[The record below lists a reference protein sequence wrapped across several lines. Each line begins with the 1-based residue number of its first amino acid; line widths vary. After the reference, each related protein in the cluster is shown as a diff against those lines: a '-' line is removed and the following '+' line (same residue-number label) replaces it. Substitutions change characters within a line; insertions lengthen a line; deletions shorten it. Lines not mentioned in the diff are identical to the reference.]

1 MPGGHGRAQHWLS
14 GAMKASEEV
23 SSMMTYAPRMDRL
36 GTETAFEVLAR
47 AKALEAQGRAILHF
61 EIGEP
66 DFDTPAHIT
75 EAAVQALHEGYTHYG
90 PTPGLPVLRQAIA
103 EAVST
108 SRRIPVSPE
117 EVIVT
122 PGAKPI
128 MFFTLLA
135 YAQAGDEVIY
145 PNPSFPIYESM
156 INFVGAT
163 PVPIP
168 LLEAHGFSFDMER
181 FEASLSPRTKL
192 IILNSPANPTGG
204 IIPLADLQRIAAV
217 ARERNIRVLS
227 DEIYR
232 GMQYEG
238 TPTSIASLP
247 GMQDL
252 TIILDGFSKLYAMT
266 GWRLGYAVANRPVI
280 EHFTKLMANSVSCT
294 ASFVQMAGV
303 AALRGTQEPSHRMV
317 AEFRR
322 RRELIVK
329 GMNDIH
335 GLHCATPAGAFYVF
349 PNIQALR
356 RSSAEVAAR
365 LLDEAGIACLAGT
378 AFGAYGEGYLRFSYA
393 SSEENIY
400 NMLEKLTTFVVGLCS

>member
-1 MPGGHGRAQHWLS
+1 ML
-14 GAMKASEEV
+14 
-23 SSMMTYAPRMDRL
+23 TYAQRMDRL

-47 AKALEAQGRAILHF
+47 AKALEAQGRVILHF

-66 DFDTPAHIT
+66 DFDTPAHIK
-75 EAAVQALHEGYTHYG
+75 EAAIQALHDGYTHYG
-90 PTPGLPVLRQAIA
+90 PTPGLPVLRETIA
-103 EAVST
+103 EVVST
-108 SRRIPVSPE
+108 SRGMPVSPE

-156 INFVGAT
+156 INFAGAT

-168 LLEAHGFSFDMER
+168 LLEANGFSFDMER

-192 IILNSPANPTGG
+192 IILNSPGNPTGG
-204 IIPLADLQRIAAV
+204 VIPAWDLQRIAAV
-217 ARERNIRVLS
+217 AQARGIRVLS
-227 DEIYR
+227 DEIYG

-238 TPTSIASLP
+238 APISIASLP

-266 GWRLGYAVANRPVI
+266 GWRLGYAVAHRTVI
-280 EHFTKLMANSVSCT
+280 EHFTKLMANSASCT

-303 AALRGTQEPSHRMV
+303 AALRGPQEPAQRMV

-322 RRELIVK
+322 RRAIIVE
-329 GMNDIH
+329 GMNDIP
-335 GLHCATPAGAFYVF
+335 GLRCATPQGAFYVF
-349 PNIQALR
+349 PNIRALQ
-356 RSSAEVAAR
+356 RSSADIADR
-365 LLDEAGIACLAGT
+365 LLHEAGIACLSGT
-378 AFGAYGEGYLRFSYA
+378 AFGSYGEGYLRFSYA
-393 SSEENIY
+393 SSEENIRK
-400 NMLEKLTTFVVGLCS
+400 MLTNLNKFVFSVLP

>member
-1 MPGGHGRAQHWLS
+1 VIG
-14 GAMKASEEV
+14 
-23 SSMMTYAPRMDRL
+23 MMTYAQRMDRL

-47 AKALEAQGRAILHF
+47 AKALEAEGRAILHF

-66 DFDTPAHIT
+66 DFDTPVHIK
-75 EAAVQALHEGYTHYG
+75 EAAIQALHEGYTHYG

-103 EAVST
+103 EVVST
-108 SRRIPVSPE
+108 SRGIPVSPQ

-168 LLEAHGFSFDMER
+168 LLEGNGFSFDMER

-192 IILNSPANPTGG
+192 IILNSPGNPTGG
-204 IIPLADLQRIAAV
+204 IIPAPHLHRIAAV

-227 DEIYR
+227 DEIYG

-238 TPTSIASLP
+238 TPASIASLP

-266 GWRLGYAVANRPVI
+266 GWRLGYAVANRTVI
-280 EHFTKLMANSVSCT
+280 EHFTKLMANSASCT
-294 ASFVQMAGV
+294 ASFVQIAGV
-303 AALRGTQEPSHRMV
+303 AALRGPQEPSQRMV

-322 RRELIVK
+322 RRELIVQ
-329 GMNDIH
+329 GLNDIH
-335 GLHCATPAGAFYVF
+335 GLRCAMPPGAFYVF
-349 PNIQALR
+349 PNIQALQ
-356 RSSAEVAAR
+356 RSSAAVAAR

-378 AFGAYGEGYLRFSYA
+378 AFGSYGEGYLRFSYA
-393 SSEENIY
+393 SSEENIR
-400 NMLEKLTTFVVGLCS
+400 NMLEKLNKFVVNLLP

>member
-1 MPGGHGRAQHWLS
+1 MMSYAQ
-14 GAMKASEEV
+14 
-23 SSMMTYAPRMDRL
+23 RMDRL

-47 AKALEAQGRAILHF
+47 AKAMEAQGRDILHF

-66 DFDTPAHIT
+66 DFDTPLHIKN
-75 EAAVQALHEGYTHYG
+75 AAIQALHEGYTHG
-90 PTPGLPVLRQAIA
+90 PTPGLPMLRQAIA
-103 EAVST
+103 EVVSA
-108 SRRIPVSPE
+108 SRGIPVAPE

-168 LLEAHGFSFDMER
+168 LLEVNGFSFDMER

-192 IILNSPANPTGG
+192 IILNSPSNPTGG
-204 IIPLADLQRIAAV
+204 IIPTADLQRIAAV

-227 DEIYR
+227 DEIYG
-232 GMQYEG
+232 GMHYEG
-238 TPTSIASLP
+238 TPASIASLP

-266 GWRLGYAVANRPVI
+266 GWRLGYAVAHRSVI
-280 EHFTKLMANSVSCT
+280 EHFTKLMANSASCT
-294 ASFVQMAGV
+294 ASFVQIAGV
-303 AALRGTQEPSHRMV
+303 AALRGPQQPSERMV

-322 RRELIVK
+322 RREIIVK
-329 GMNDIH
+329 GMNDIR
-335 GLHCATPAGAFYVF
+335 GLHCAAPSGAFYVF
-349 PNIQALR
+349 PNIQALQ
-356 RSSAEVAAR
+356 RSSAEVATR

-378 AFGAYGEGYLRFSYA
+378 SFGSFGEGYLRFSYA
-393 SSEENIY
+393 SSEDNISK
-400 NMLEKLTTFVVGLCS
+400 MLKRLGKFVSDLHS

>member
-1 MPGGHGRAQHWLS
+1 MVAYAQ
-14 GAMKASEEV
+14 
-23 SSMMTYAPRMDRL
+23 RMDRL

-47 AKALEAQGRAILHF
+47 AKALEAQGREILHF

-66 DFDTPAHIT
+66 DFDTPAHIK
-75 EAAVQALHEGYTHYG
+75 EAAIQALHDGYTHYG
-90 PTPGLPVLRQAIA
+90 PTPGLPVLREAIA
-103 EAVST
+103 EVVST
-108 SRRIPVSPE
+108 SRGIPVSPE

-168 LLEAHGFSFDMER
+168 LLESNGFSFDMER

-192 IILNSPANPTGG
+192 IILNSPGNPTGG
-204 IIPLADLQRIAAV
+204 VIPTSDLQRIAAL
-217 ARERNIRVLS
+217 ALERGILILS
-227 DEIYR
+227 DEIYA
-232 GMQYEG
+232 GMQYTG
-238 TPTSIASLP
+238 TPTSIAALP

-266 GWRLGYAVANRPVI
+266 GWRLGFAVANRRVI
-280 EHFTKLMANSVSCT
+280 EHFTKLMANSASCT

-303 AALRGTQEPSHRMV
+303 AALRGPQEASQQMV

-322 RRELIVK
+322 RRELIVT
-329 GMNDIH
+329 GMNQIG
-335 GLHCATPAGAFYVF
+335 GLQCATPQGAFYVF
-349 PNIQALR
+349 PNIQR
-356 RSSAEVAAR
+356 VQRSSAEVASR
-365 LLDEAGIACLAGT
+365 LLNEAGVACLAGT
-378 AFGAYGEGYLRFSYA
+378 AFGTYGEGYLRFSYA
-393 SSEENIY
+393 SSEENIRK
-400 NMLEKLTTFVVGLCS
+400 MLIILEKSIEDMLP

>member
-1 MPGGHGRAQHWLS
+1 MLRLS
-14 GAMKASEEV
+14 EAIQAGEEV
-23 SSMMTYAPRMDRL
+23 AGMVTYAQRMDRL
-36 GTETAFEVLAR
+36 GTETAFEMLAR
-47 AKALEAQGRAILHF
+47 AKALEAQGRKILHF

-66 DFDTPAHIT
+66 DFDTPAHIK
-75 EAAVQALHEGYTHYG
+75 EAAIQALHDGFTHYG
-90 PTPGLPVLRQAIA
+90 PTPGLPVLREAIA
-103 EAVST
+103 EVVSK
-108 SRRIPVSPE
+108 SRGIPVSPE

-145 PNPSFPIYESM
+145 PSPSFPIYESM

-168 LLEAHGFSFDMER
+168 LLESNGFSFDMER

-192 IILNSPANPTGG
+192 IILNSPGNPTGG
-204 IIPLADLQRIAAV
+204 IIPTSDLQRIAAV
-217 ARERNIRVLS
+217 ALEREILILS
-227 DEIYR
+227 DEIYG

-238 TPTSIASLP
+238 TPVSVASLP

-266 GWRLGYAVANRPVI
+266 GWRLGFAVANRHVI
-280 EHFTKLMANSVSCT
+280 DHFTKLMANSASCT

-303 AALRGTQEPSHRMV
+303 AALRGPQEAAQQMV

-322 RRELIVK
+322 RRELIVN
-329 GMNDIH
+329 GMNQITA
-335 GLHCATPAGAFYVF
+335 LQCATPQGAFYVF
-349 PNIQALR
+349 PNIQRLQ
-356 RSSAEVAAR
+356 RSSAEVASR
-365 LLDEAGIACLAGT
+365 LLNESGIACLAGT
-378 AFGAYGEGYLRFSYA
+378 AFGSYGEGYLRFSYA
-393 SSEENIY
+393 SSEENIRK
-400 NMLEKLTTFVVGLCS
+400 MLIILEKFIMELLP